1 MRSSSEKWA
10 FFVCFVPTWTVGASG
25 RGICMDLT
33 VMFRPVPRETL
44 HDQNQGKQMGMSAC
58 KGS

>member
-1 MRSSSEKWA
+1 MRSFSEKWA
-10 FFVCFVPTWTVGASG
+10 FFVCFVPTWTGGASG
-25 RGICMDLT
+25 RGICMGLT

-44 HDQNQGKQMGMSAC
+44 HYQNQGKQMGMSAC